1 MDSFCIP
8 WPCVDPSPKQPE
20 PEKTTPNP
28 PKSFA
33 KAVTNVCEISL
44 SQLPQACVK
53 GDRLAIAIPEMEYN
67 AGLDACKHNL
77 HGRIFWPKGSTS
89 LTVSDLK
96 SKLSVLWKDLSKRGV
111 SSLGRGYYE
120 FVFTTLEDFRRVRS
134 IASWNLNPGFFKLF
148 AWSRDFNPRVQ
159 QNSSAQVWVRFYGL
173 SQEYWRPNIIFAI
186 ASSIGTPICIDSI
199 TAKPMLER
207 TFGQFVR
214 VLVDMDLSQTLRD
227 KVLIERVGFAFFVD
241 IDYENLPPFCTNCKL
256 IGHHVGNCKKL
267 VYVNDEYKDLEA
279 NDRKK
284 PTKDSTKVYVP
295 KSDVRSKPVMETH
308 IDVINVESDKV
319 ETEKH
324 PNVEKSPIGNSN
336 HIDTVILEASV
347 GKSKAT
353 NTAPTNP
360 LPHQNRF
367 SLLSD
372 NPEGGSIS
380 SKQPSIQNSNE
391 PHATQRKSNEKRK
404 EAFSEVDPAAVF
416 KEQDKSLEVELSENS
431 LKSIEINDN
440 VNIDDD
446 VSSQGSY
453 IDATQDL
460 QDKSSNEGE
469 LKDQGNSSMTPPNV
483 KKDMAFLNES
493 WANMVENEDQEA
505 RLQQFL
511 EQDPPQAV
519 QNFQVVL
526 SKSQKKA
533 QKKQNISS
541 KDSYATRSK
550 VNLKPFK

>member
-53 GDRLAIAIPEMEYN
+53 GDRLAIAISEMEYN

-77 HGRIFWPKGSTS
+77 HGRIFWPKGSTP
-89 LTVSDLK
+89 LTVEAIMNSYLQH
-96 SKLSVLWKDLSKRGV
+96 WKISEG
-111 SSLGRGYYE
+111 
-120 FVFTTLEDFRRVRS
+120 
-134 IASWNLNPGFFKLF
+134 
-148 AWSRDFNPRVQ
+148 VQ

-279 NDRKK
+279 NERKK

-431 LKSIEINDN
+431 FKSIETNDN

-453 IDATQDL
+453 IDANQDL

-511 EQDPPQAV
+511 
-519 QNFQVVL
+519 
-526 SKSQKKA
+526 
-533 QKKQNISS
+533 
-541 KDSYATRSK
+541 
-550 VNLKPFK
+550 